1 MNKKSI
7 ETRYNSLKKIYKIVE
22 SNKNI
27 TLVNLLK
34 LSRSISFYLDRMN
47 YSKYIIEEVLKKFS
61 VDQSTLNKKN
71 NLISFTKLKTLWVYI
86 SEEEKYSTNS
96 YQKHE
101 KHLVN
106 VIDKNNDQIIVI
118 GEKAIRFAQKHNYH
132 ILFSYKQ
139 NEITYLSQ
147 ILPKIIINS
156 FQTQDFVNLNVVINS
171 SKIKQKHIQL
181 LPIYENNFVLEH
193 HQSSSLFKSNL
204 SSHKI
209 GQNLDEFIN
218 SELES
223 YLIFALYTLLTES
236 ALIYEKYKL
245 VAQNSTLNDLEEK
258 IKFQKRTL
266 LKAKREKEIEEISI
280 LSKKKDLLH
289 ENGGQK

>member
-27 TLVNLLK
+27 TLINLLK

-118 GEKAIRFAQKHNYH
+118 GERAIRFAQKHNYH

-156 FQTQDFVNLNVVINS
+156 FQTQDFVNLNVIINS
-171 SKIKQKHIQL
+171 SKIKQKTYSI
-181 LPIYENNFVLEH
+181 IA
-193 HQSSSLFKSNL
+193 
-204 SSHKI
+204 
-209 GQNLDEFIN
+209 
-218 SELES
+218 
-223 YLIFALYTLLTES
+223 YLR
-236 ALIYEKYKL
+236 K
-245 VAQNSTLNDLEEK
+245 
-258 IKFQKRTL
+258 
-266 LKAKREKEIEEISI
+266 
-280 LSKKKDLLH
+280 
-289 ENGGQK
+289 